1 MTQDVWPRAS
11 AAVSRL
17 KLETADRWIV
27 FRKPTPRARVR
38 LFCFHHAGGNA
49 MAYRRWVTDLPDWID
64 VCPVQLPGRG
74 QRIDEPPF
82 TRMQDLVDGFV
93 AQAQTLFDIPL
104 AMFGHSMGAAVAF
117 AVADRLGPAVAHVL
131 AAGRRSPSLPPE
143 DALHQLDD
151 SGLERYLDRL
161 GATPTIV
168 FEDPELRAHVL
179 TVLRADLTLNDSY
192 RAIRPLTAVPL
203 TVLGGAEDREVPPDT
218 LDAWRTL
225 TRGEFRQAMFPAEHF
240 FTATCR
246 DAVQR
251 LVVSSLQSFA

>member
-1 MTQDVWPRAS
+1 MTQEVWPLAS
-11 AAVSRL
+11 ATAPRPRVES
-17 KLETADRWIV
+17 ADRWIV
-27 FRKPTPRARVR
+27 FRKPRSRARVR

-49 MAYRRWVTDLPDWID
+49 MAYRRWVADLPDWID

-82 TRMQDLVDGFV
+82 TRMQDLVEMFV
-93 AQAQTLFDIPL
+93 AQTEMLRDIP
-104 AMFGHSMGAAVAF
+104 AAVFGHSMGAAVAF
-117 AVADRLGPAVAHVL
+117 AVAERLGSAIAHVF
-131 AAGRRSPSLPPE
+131 AAGRRSPSLVPSV
-143 DALHQLDD
+143 ALHELDD
-151 SGLERYLDRL
+151 GGLERYLDRL

-192 RAIRPLTAVPL
+192 RAAGPLAAVPL
-203 TVLGGAEDREVPPDT
+203 TVLGGSEDQEVPPET
-218 LDAWRTL
+218 LEAWRAL

-246 DAVQR
+246 EAVQR
-251 LVVSSLQSFA
+251 LVVSSLQPFA